1 MTCAWRCR
9 HCGVTVVQSGTLHWH
24 VTNSAKYRPC
34 RDRDGRT
41 LSTMATP
48 GKVAGFHTGLSVG
61 LGICGPCRAPGAHF
75 FPAPTWAE
83 GLGIAGIWLCDSCM
97 DPRLVHSRIDSE
109 RAAYARC
116 QEASI

>member
-1 MTCAWRCR
+1 MTCARKCR

-24 VTNSAKYRPC
+24 VTSSAKYRPC

-61 LGICGPCRAPGAHF
+61 LGICETCRAPGARYYPPLSEF
-75 FPAPTWAE
+75 RW
-83 GLGIAGIWLCDSCM
+83 LGGIWLCDSCM

-109 RAAYARC
+109 RAAYALC
-116 QEASI
+116 QEVGI